1 MVLSSPSTSL
11 EGQGHESVGE
21 LAGASPPSR
30 QLRESP
36 PPPRRSFSVSNLC
49 PKAATGLASHE
60 PLVLTGLMGAG
71 SARNQLGVPG
81 GVLRS
86 PEPPILKTTCV
97 ETPPSLNSLSCS
109 VPVAPTPITGPRVED
124 LTCGGPCRCVERW

>member
-1 MVLSSPSTSL
+1 MSQWGNWKGPVLRAGSSGSPLPPPHPGGVSL
-11 EGQGHESVGE
+11 SQTF
-21 LAGASPPSR
+21 AQR
-30 QLRESP
+30 QLRVLPLMNPLCSQ
-36 PPPRRSFSVSNLC
+36 VSWGQAV
-49 PKAATGLASHE
+49 PETS
-60 PLVLTGLMGAG
+60 
-71 SARNQLGVPG
+71 LGFL